1 MGQKIK
7 ISESELRRLIRE
19 AIENA
24 VAINPDAIER
34 LKSTWIGRVT
44 EIGQQVQY
52 TDNNLQQILS
62 LSSASNMLSDY
73 GIGQDKM
80 NLLKQA
86 DSMLKNAINL
96 INEFVS

>member
-1 MGQKIK
+1 MGQKIR
-7 ISESELRRLIRE
+7 INETELRRLIRE

-24 VAINPDAIER
+24 VAINPDAIEK

-62 LSSASNMLSDY
+62 SATNMLSDY